1 MTLSEAK
8 EALREHIQSYFAGA
22 MVTIGR
28 QSRVAKPELPLVTLT
43 FGNASRPTFPIVNA
57 DYSDYV
63 AAYQTT
69 VTVVLDLFTHGKAVT
84 DEDTGVT
91 VAYENTA
98 VDDMIALLNFLDSP
112 YTIQWCHEND
122 VAMLVDGEIRDLTG
136 LINDNN
142 YEYRSEITLLY
153 WFTQGTVG
161 YAGVLGE
168 SALTDSSGTSGTD
181 DGGNGDDVNRDAFE
195 QTSAGGGT
203 RELAD
208 GEIGYFVWAE
218 IKEEKPDEQQI
229 LRHDRDG

>member
-1 MTLSEAK
+1 M
-8 EALREHIQSYFAGA
+8 
-22 MVTIGR
+22 
-28 QSRVAKPELPLVTLT
+28 
-43 FGNASRPTFPIVNA
+43 
-57 DYSDYV
+57 
-63 AAYQTT
+63 
-69 VTVVLDLFTHGKAVT
+69 
-84 DEDTGVT
+84 
-91 VAYENTA
+91 AYENTA

-122 VAMLVDGEIRDLTG
+122 VAMLVDGEIKDLTG

-168 SALTDSSGTSGTD
+168 NALTDSSSTSGSSSTDD
-181 DGGNGDDVNRDAFE
+181 DGGDDDGGDDVNRDAFE

-203 RELAD
+203 RELVD
-208 GEIGYFVWAE
+208 GEIGYLVWAE